1 MKDIKQLAKEAIK
14 IEAQAV
20 MSLVERVDEKF
31 EAAVDAIF
39 ETKGKVVVTGVGKS
53 GLIGKKIAS
62 TFSSTGTPSVF
73 LHPSDAAHG
82 DLGIL
87 MRGDLVIAL
96 SKSGNTDELITIMP
110 AIKRFGNT
118 LIAIVGSKNSQL
130 AKQADIVLDG
140 SVAKEACPLGI
151 APTASTTVS
160 LVIGDALAA
169 ALIEKR
175 GFSKDD
181 FSSFHPSGTLGRQ
194 LIYRVYDLM
203 HTKDELPVVKTD
215 TNMNDLIYEISS
227 KRLGVTTVV
236 DKTGSLTGIIT
247 DGDIRRA
254 IEKNIDRLSTLKAGE
269 ISTVSPKIID
279 KNELAIKAANV
290 MEKHRITSVVIID
303 DMNCPIGIIH
313 MHDILAAGIL

>member
-20 MSLVERVDEKF
+20 ISLVERIDEKF

-39 ETKGKVVVTGVGKS
+39 EIKGKVVVTGVGKS
-53 GLIGKKIAS
+53 GLIGKKIAA

-87 MRGDLVIAL
+87 MRDDLVMAL

-151 APTASTTVS
+151 TPTASTTVS

-203 HTKDELPVVKTD
+203 HTEEELPVVKTD

-236 DKTGSLTGIIT
+236 DETGSLTGIIT

-269 ISTVSPKIID
+269 ILTASPKIIG
-279 KNELAIKAANV
+279 KNELAIKAANI
-290 MEKHRITSVVIID
+290 MEKHKITSVVITD
-303 DMNCPIGIIH
+303 DMNRPTGIIH

>member
-1 MKDIKQLAKEAIK
+1 MRDIKQLAKEAIK

-53 GLIGKKIAS
+53 GLIGKKIAA

-87 MRGDLVIAL
+87 MRGDLVMAL

-110 AIKRFGNT
+110 AIKRFGNI

-236 DKTGSLTGIIT
+236 NKTGSLTGIIT

-269 ISTVSPKIID
+269 ILTASPKIID

-290 MEKHRITSVVIID
+290 MERHRITSVVITD